1 MFEVVEKFPRFVEK
15 YTHYT
20 GKVEW
25 KFYYKREA
33 MLSKGDERKTK
44 DPSAIKLLYSEVTP
58 ATTFTLLAS
67 FRDPRHSSAIP
78 YSLLPPFSPS

>member
-1 MFEVVEKFPRFVEK
+1 MVEKFPRFVEK

-58 ATTFTLLAS
+58 RPHPAHHHLHPLGF
-67 FRDPRHSSAIP
+67 FP
-78 YSLLPPFSPS
+78 